1 MPSKKP
7 IIHFNTEQWIIDKMK
22 VIANENSRSLAKE
35 MEYMCKQRIKKYEEE
50 NGEINI
56 SEEMKDKPF
65 KKQLKKEMKLLKDM
79 QEKKVGAGET
89 LIQSA
94 KLGLDTFK

>member
-35 MEYMCKQRIKKYEEE
+35 MEYICKQRIKEYESE
-50 NGEINI
+50 NGEIVI
-56 SEEMKDKPF
+56 SDEEKISPL
-65 KKQLKKEMKLLKDM
+65 KKQMKVLKDI
-79 QEKKVGAGET
+79 QDEKIGKVE
-89 LIQSA
+89 
-94 KLGLDTFK
+94 GLKESLKNGLNTFK